1 LRITVIGGGP
11 AGLYFSYLW
20 KKRHPRDA
28 VRLFEQNPPDATFGF
43 GVVFSDRALEFLSN
57 DDPQTYRLVTPH
69 TEAWRDITV
78 VHRGERIVIDGI
90 GFSAIGRL
98 ELLQLLQAQARAAGV
113 TMTFGHAL
121 NAPWD
126 ADGSDLVVAADGVNS
141 ALRSAFAD
149 KFDASQT
156 HLQNKFIWYGV
167 HKPFDTLTQT
177 FVRNAHGTFNAHHYR
192 YAPSMSTFIVECDPA
207 TWERAGFA
215 SKNADETR
223 RVCEDAFAEA
233 LDGHELVSNK
243 SIWRQFPIVRVEHWS
258 HRNIVLLGDALHTVH
273 FSVGSGTRFAIEDA
287 IALVKALETEPGDV
301 QAALARYEAARRPVA
316 EKLVEAAAA
325 SARWYEN
332 FPAHMKL
339 APSDFALSYITRSG
353 RIDRER
359 LRRTAPK
366 FMARY
371 EAGAATPIL
380 P

>member
-1 LRITVIGGGP
+1 MG
-11 AGLYFSYLW
+11 
-20 KKRHPRDA
+20 
-28 VRLFEQNPPDATFGF
+28 
-43 GVVFSDRALEFLSN
+43 
-57 DDPQTYRLVTPH
+57 
-69 TEAWRDITV
+69 
-78 VHRGERIVIDGI
+78 
-90 GFSAIGRL
+90 
-98 ELLQLLQAQARAAGV
+98 
-113 TMTFGHAL
+113 
-121 NAPWD
+121 
-126 ADGSDLVVAADGVNS
+126 
-141 ALRSAFAD
+141 
-149 KFDASQT
+149 
-156 HLQNKFIWYGV
+156 
-167 HKPFDTLTQT
+167 
-177 FVRNAHGTFNAHHYR
+177 
-192 YAPSMSTFIVECDPA
+192 TFIVECDPA

-301 QAALARYEAARRPVA
+301 QAGLARYEAARRPVA

-380 P
+380 A